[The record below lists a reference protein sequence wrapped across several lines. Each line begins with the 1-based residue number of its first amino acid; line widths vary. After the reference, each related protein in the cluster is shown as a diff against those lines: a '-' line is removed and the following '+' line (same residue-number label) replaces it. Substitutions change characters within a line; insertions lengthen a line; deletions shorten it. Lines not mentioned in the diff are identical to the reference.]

1 MKIVLEPGD
10 RLTRVRCATRP
21 CKISKSLFLNVA
33 MANHFERPLPG
44 RTLLNDLLEAH
55 NIIKNVSAT
64 MS

>member
-1 MKIVLEPGD
+1 M
-10 RLTRVRCATRP
+10 TRVRCATRP